1 MMQAFRNSATP
12 LITIVAIAFF
22 AWLVFDLSG
31 LTGGSGFL
39 TTTSVGKING
49 QSVESRA
56 FQEAVSR
63 ATEQRQRES
72 TQSLGIAE
80 VSQIRDQ
87 VWEQFIQEHI
97 LEEEYRRV
105 GISASPQ
112 EIAEAIRYA
121 PPPEFQQQAEFQTDG
136 AFDQTKY
143 ERWLASSG
151 GQALIPLL
159 DAQYRGQILQSKLA
173 RHLVADVYPSDPE
186 LWERYRD
193 LNEMATVGVVEV
205 GRDVV
210 TDASI
215 TVTPT
220 EVGEYFGAHP
230 DEFKSGRT
238 AWLSYVVL
246 DRRPI
251 ASDTMAAQVRANAIR
266 AEIVCGVPFDEVAR
280 RESADTIS
288 GSKGGDLGEW
298 SRGSF
303 DPTFETAAWSLPL
316 NTVSQ
321 PVATPFGYHLIEI
334 TKRSADKATGRHILI
349 PIEVTGAHREQLD
362 TRADSLEALAADVL
376 DPAALDTAA
385 RALGLQIIRTGPV
398 VEGGEQTTIADAMIW
413 AFQAETG
420 ENSPV
425 IETPGAFFVFRV
437 DSMRAAGVPPMAA
450 IQSEI
455 ENRIRQQKKAAEA
468 RKLGQELATRGR
480 TEGLAKAA
488 AALGLDY
495 KVSGPFNRV
504 NAGSLGGQALGAAF
518 ALTPGE
524 VSAPIEWQGSF
535 WVLQGVARTAADSAQ
550 FAAGLPAFREQ
561 AIGSARQL
569 MIRQYFT
576 ALRAKAKVV
585 DNRSVIY
592 QTAAQAEAAAGAIPG
607 QQPR

>member
-87 VWEQFIQEHI
+87 VWEQFIQERI
-97 LEEEYRRV
+97 LEEEYRRI
-105 GISASPQ
+105 GISVSPQ

-121 PPPEFQQQAEFQTDG
+121 PPAEFQQQAEFQTDG

-220 EVGEYFGAHP
+220 EVGEYYRAHP

-238 AWLSYVVL
+238 
-246 DRRPI
+246 
-251 ASDTMAAQVRANAIR
+251 
-266 AEIVCGVPFDEVAR
+266 
-280 RESADTIS
+280 
-288 GSKGGDLGEW
+288 
-298 SRGSF
+298 
-303 DPTFETAAWSLPL
+303 
-316 NTVSQ
+316 
-321 PVATPFGYHLIEI
+321 
-334 TKRSADKATGRHILI
+334 
-349 PIEVTGAHREQLD
+349 
-362 TRADSLEALAADVL
+362 
-376 DPAALDTAA
+376 
-385 RALGLQIIRTGPV
+385 
-398 VEGGEQTTIADAMIW
+398 
-413 AFQAETG
+413 
-420 ENSPV
+420 
-425 IETPGAFFVFRV
+425 
-437 DSMRAAGVPPMAA
+437 
-450 IQSEI
+450 
-455 ENRIRQQKKAAEA
+455 
-468 RKLGQELATRGR
+468 
-480 TEGLAKAA
+480 
-488 AALGLDY
+488 
-495 KVSGPFNRV
+495 
-504 NAGSLGGQALGAAF
+504 
-518 ALTPGE
+518 
-524 VSAPIEWQGSF
+524 
-535 WVLQGVARTAADSAQ
+535 
-550 FAAGLPAFREQ
+550 
-561 AIGSARQL
+561 
-569 MIRQYFT
+569 
-576 ALRAKAKVV
+576 
-585 DNRSVIY
+585 
-592 QTAAQAEAAAGAIPG
+592 
-607 QQPR
+607 